1 MWAPSRP
8 WSSCSDPAEPS
19 ALLFACP
26 VTSKTRFGFLTSVK
40 VLQRLKILKCSDL
53 FLIGSQQRLHP
64 LFQPLVFLVWP
75 NKRDVKLLFSRS
87 HSPRDRWIFWHV
99 MECLATDATAMLIWT
114 NKQSKPTVTA
124 PPRATNLQL
133 ARRRGGCRQTQQP
146 LSSAFNLY
154 NPRGGFYKTNQANTQ
169 RYEPDI
175 ISYPFKS
182 DSEGHAWRPLACVL
196 PGNRETHTDVTS
208 LRLASRPFKIKR
220 GVLSSSLCLLGL
232 FIDRRLVAKRGKR
245 HKSQLLI
252 NQEKSARI
260 K

>member
-1 MWAPSRP
+1 MSEGALCVLVLSLKLPLNSSSLLPTNERHNNQKKGECHHLRREGEKLNVLLLRDKRRTHPVWAPSRP

-26 VTSKTRFGFLTSVK
+26 VTSKTYFGFFVLSESVAA
-40 VLQRLKILKCSDL
+40 VILKCSDL

-75 NKRDVKLLFSRS
+75 NKRDVKMLFSCS

-133 ARRRGGCRQTQQP
+133 AWQRGGCWQTQQP
-146 LSSAFNLY
+146 FSSVFNLY
-154 NPRGGFYKTNQANTQ
+154 NPEEGFARQIRQIRRDTSPTLFHILSILTVK
-169 RYEPDI
+169 
-175 ISYPFKS
+175 
-182 DSEGHAWRPLACVL
+182 V
-196 PGNRETHTDVTS
+196 THKG
-208 LRLASRPFKIKR
+208 R
-220 GVLSSSLCLLGL
+220 
-232 FIDRRLVAKRGKR
+232 
-245 HKSQLLI
+245 
-252 NQEKSARI
+252 
-260 K
+260 